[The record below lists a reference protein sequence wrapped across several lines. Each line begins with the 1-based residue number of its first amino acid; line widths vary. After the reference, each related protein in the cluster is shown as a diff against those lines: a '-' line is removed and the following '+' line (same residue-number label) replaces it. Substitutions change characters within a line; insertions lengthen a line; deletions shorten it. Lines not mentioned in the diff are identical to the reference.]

1 MAHRQPQIDATP
13 HTADLTLVSRPS
25 EMQVPSTENSK
36 NLMSRRKRKTRAGVV
51 RLSPQRAAAVCTLVQ
66 RVGQHATV
74 NDGSEHRY
82 SLYYQ

>member
-13 HTADLTLVSRPS
+13 HTAGLTLVSRPS

-51 RLSPQRAAAVCTLVQ
+51 RLSPQRAVAVCTI
-66 RVGQHATV
+66 AT
-74 NDGSEHRY
+74 G
-82 SLYYQ
+82 